1 MTHDIS
7 ACAFTSDQKLSAF
20 KPVYLMNII
29 SAVLKL
35 QFFLSGE
42 QFSHKLTHKPKVI
55 IVCGSNTI
63 HLLDDKCHK
72 TTYHV
77 VHQEQQFYVSGFSLT
92 ICVAKK

>member
-1 MTHDIS
+1 MCFHLRSKAVSFQTCLSYEYYIS
-7 ACAFTSDQKLSAF
+7 SAKTS
-20 KPVYLMNII
+20 V
-29 SAVLKL
+29 
-35 QFFLSGE
+35 FLSGE

-55 IVCGSNTI
+55 IVCGPNTI
-63 HLLDDKCHK
+63 HLIDDRCHK